1 MHNHFTVFGF
11 DIVIP
16 PDSMQTINAIL
27 ILVFIPLFQR
37 VVYPGIERA
46 FTLKPARKIVIGM
59 LLVAGAFMMAAT
71 LQYGIDARPIGSVA
85 IYWQVPQYV
94 VLTAGEVFFSITGL
108 EFAYSQAPKSM
119 KSMCQSAWQ
128 LTVAIGNFIVIVI
141 ADEGGFN
148 PVCDGRG

>member
-1 MHNHFTVFGF
+1 
-11 DIVIP
+11 
-16 PDSMQTINAIL
+16 MQTVNAIL

-37 VVYPGIERA
+37 VVYPGIERWCI
-46 FTLKPARKIVIGM
+46 LKPARKIVIGM
-59 LLVAGAFMMAAT
+59 GLVAFAFIIAAS
-71 LQYGIDARPIGSVA
+71 LEYGIEGGVDGSIG

-128 LTVAIGNFIVIVI
+128 LTVAIGNLIVIVI
-141 ADEGGFN
+141 GKASFL
-148 PVCDGRG
+148 